1 MGGLSKVLKVITK
14 RPKKSVMKEAQE
26 GAKRAERGSKVKQVE
41 KRVLPKVKK
50 VRKTVESMRKSPT
63 PMHKRAVEAAKKGR
77 KTYPGFEGEPTSTAA
92 GIKNMHQAL
101 KHWNAVALAEKF
113 TAKELVAMR
122 RKIADP
128 KMKKELNA
136 AIEQRRHI
144 QGVKQGQKRWES
156 WEKRGES
163 EKTDKE
169 FKAFLEKAKKAA
181 RWKSK
186 GGTVKRKSGG
196 KMNTDGNAY
205 VASLYKGGKVG
216 G

>member
-14 RPKKSVMKEAQE
+14 RPKKSVMQEAQE

-50 VRKTVESMRKSPT
+50 VRKTVESMRTSPT
-63 PMHKRAVEAAKKGR
+63 PIHKRAVEAAKKGR
-77 KTYPGFEGEPTSTAA
+77 KTYPDWEGKPTSTSA
-92 GIKNMHQAL
+92 GIKNMHKAL
-101 KHWNAVALAEKF
+101 KHWNANALAAKF

-136 AIEQRRHI
+136 AIEQRRRV
-144 QGVKQGQKRWES
+144 QGVKQRQKRWES
-156 WEKRGES
+156 WEKKGEP
-163 EKTDKE
+163 EMTDKE
-169 FKAFLEKAKKAA
+169 FKAFLEKEEKSA

-196 KMNTDGNAY
+196 KMNTDGNSF